1 MTSADYAQQSAHDR
15 PGLGATVCDHAIV
28 ITAYGTPVTQGSI
41 RSLGVGRP
49 SVHSNARRL
58 KPWRST
64 VHEAALAVMQQHDRL
79 SGPVQVRAL
88 FCFDRPSG
96 HYRTGRNAHLLR
108 DFAPRRPC
116 SRGSGDLDKLVRG
129 CLDALTDAAV
139 WQDDSQVVELRA
151 SKTWAGDED
160 ALPIPGARL
169 EIRPVTR

>member
-1 MTSADYAQQSAHDR
+1 MSQISQD
-15 PGLGATVCDHAIV
+15 LAIV
-28 ITAYGTPVTQGSI
+28 VVAYGTPVTQGSI
-41 RSLGVGRP
+41 RSLGAGRP

-64 VHEAALAVMQQHDRL
+64 VHEAALAVMEQHDRL
-79 SGPVQVRAL
+79 TGPVQVRVL

-108 DFAPRRPC
+108 DFAPGRPC
-116 SRGSGDLDKLVRG
+116 SRGSGDLDKLVRA

-151 SKTWAGDED
+151 SKTWAGDEE

-169 EIRPVTR
+169 EVRPVTR

>member
-1 MTSADYAQQSAHDR
+1 MPAVSHDQ
-15 PGLGATVCDHAIV
+15 AIV

-41 RSLGVGRP
+41 RSLGAGRP
-49 SVHSNARRL
+49 AVHSNARRL

-64 VHEAALAVMQQHDRL
+64 VREAALVVMEHHQRL
-79 SGPVQVRAL
+79 AGPVQVRAL
-88 FCFDRPSG
+88 FCFDRPLG

-108 DFAPRRPC
+108 DFAPGWPC
-116 SRGSGDLDKLVRG
+116 SRGSGDLDKLVRA

-151 SKTWAGDED
+151 GKTWAGDED